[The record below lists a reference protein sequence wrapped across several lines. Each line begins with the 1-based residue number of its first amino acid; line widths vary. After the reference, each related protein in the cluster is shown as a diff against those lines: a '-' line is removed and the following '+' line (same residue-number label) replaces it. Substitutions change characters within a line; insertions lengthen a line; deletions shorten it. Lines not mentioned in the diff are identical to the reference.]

1 MSTKTCNTP
10 GCNTTG
16 PAETFHGRKC
26 KSCKAAKSRA
36 HTASKPKKETPLIFY
51 GSVEAYS
58 SALETRNT
66 MGFGKPPEREAF
78 SSEDEFTKAS
88 GVHKECKRKYQAEAS
103 IASYHKRAKNDP
115 TFLQNNATNQREA
128 RARSPERFAVSDRRY
143 AQSHSV
149 ERKAL
154 ARDYRERHRDRL
166 KTYDR
171 ERRTTEYWAAKYA
184 DPHYR
189 AKKKAYRAANMDSIA
204 AYRRQWQRENP
215 REGMVEYLRNYRLRL
230 KDAVNEGT
238 VPVTFTAFCQKAKA
252 NIHARPMWNLQEG
265 HLRAMFEA
273 AQCAYC
279 ATECHFENGECFGI
293 DRIDSSRNYD
303 ADNVVLCCR
312 LCNWMKKDMPSTI
325 LFGRAFLI
333 IEWLTDDARTE
344 VLGCSE
350 ECAIPDESKCKRKA
364 AALDIDYNLT
374 PAEFLTLTLS
384 PCFYCGESGPGGI
397 DRLDSN
403 GSYVNENCVPCCKH
417 CNFFKNDLPVEQF
430 YKHLFAL
437 TAEHNSPEAAMAVCQ
452 ARIDVQQASLHALH
466 ATTVEELAIVRV
478 PDMRATRHDFEIVA
492 DDAIPAQVYRL
503 KGTYTFHA
511 DRECIFRNPK
521 ATDDRLEFKSW
532 EEFPDTLRPCREC
545 HMVVS
550 QAQHDRYTNT
560 RDRAQRHTRQTGPT
574 TEDEKR
580 ERDRKRKQEERAKK
594 AQQENRNIKTHMRP
608 DGYDPVQ
615 WARELHTK
623 RQQKYSERLAR
634 KTEAMEIPAEELNA
648 SEN

>member
-115 TFLQNNATNQREA
+115 TFLQNNATNLREA
-128 RARSPERFAVSDRRY
+128 LTRS
-143 AQSHSV
+143 
-149 ERKAL
+149 L
-154 ARDYRERHRDRL
+154 
-166 KTYDR
+166 
-171 ERRTTEYWAAKYA
+171 
-184 DPHYR
+184 
-189 AKKKAYRAANMDSIA
+189 
-204 AYRRQWQRENP
+204 
-215 REGMVEYLRNYRLRL
+215 
-230 KDAVNEGT
+230 T
-238 VPVTFTAFCQKAKA
+238 V
-252 NIHARPMWNLQEG
+252 
-265 HLRAMFEA
+265 
-273 AQCAYC
+273 
-279 ATECHFENGECFGI
+279 
-293 DRIDSSRNYD
+293 
-303 ADNVVLCCR
+303 
-312 LCNWMKKDMPSTI
+312 
-325 LFGRAFLI
+325 
-333 IEWLTDDARTE
+333 
-344 VLGCSE
+344 
-350 ECAIPDESKCKRKA
+350 
-364 AALDIDYNLT
+364 
-374 PAEFLTLTLS
+374 
-384 PCFYCGESGPGGI
+384 
-397 DRLDSN
+397 
-403 GSYVNENCVPCCKH
+403 
-417 CNFFKNDLPVEQF
+417 
-430 YKHLFAL
+430 
-437 TAEHNSPEAAMAVCQ
+437 EHNSPEAAMAVCQ

-492 DDAIPAQVYRL
+492 DDAIPEQVYCL

-560 RDRAQRHTRQTGPT
+560 RDRAQQHKRKAETTGPT

-580 ERDRKRKQEERAKK
+580 KQEERLRVLKKGIQARWRQKRKEEQDILEPVRGYTEDEKRERDQKRKQEERAVFKQK
-594 AQQENRNIKTHMRP
+594 VECGGISPSEIERLRVLKTAQQARWRQKKKEEQDILEPVRGYTPRP
-608 DGYDPVQ
+608 DGVSAEEWRQSQDKERKRKQ
-615 WARELHTK
+615 RKELK
-623 RQQKYSERLAR
+623 RKA
-634 KTEAMEIPAEELNA
+634 EAMEIPAEEIERLRKLKSNQQA
-648 SEN
+648 RWRQKKKEEQDILEPVRIYTPRPDGVSAEA